1 MSRITTL
8 TELTAYI
15 NTLLLCSK
23 KDLVIT
29 EEEASWAVAGIIANL
44 LDKAEVAD
52 QVYYGAPALD
62 VEDWLRD
69 MYMQVEDLH
78 GNNLVSY
85 LENGGRMNDLLD
97 MHLRTFYFVEQEL
110 NS

>member
-1 MSRITTL
+1 MSRLTTL

-15 NTLLLCSK
+15 NTFLLCSK

-29 EEEASWAVAGIIANL
+29 EEEATWVVATIIAKL
-44 LDKAEVAD
+44 MDAAQVAD
-52 QVYYGAPALD
+52 QVYYGAPPLD
-62 VEDWLRD
+62 VKDWLLD
-69 MYMQVEDLH
+69 MYLQVEDLH
-78 GNNLVSY
+78 RTKLVAY

-97 MHLRTFYFVEQEL
+97 MHLRNFYFVEQEL